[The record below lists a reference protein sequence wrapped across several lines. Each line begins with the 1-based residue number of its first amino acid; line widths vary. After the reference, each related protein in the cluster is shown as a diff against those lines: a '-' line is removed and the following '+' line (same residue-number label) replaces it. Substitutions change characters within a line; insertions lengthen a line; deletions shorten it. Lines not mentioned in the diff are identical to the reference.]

1 MACSAPLCA
10 AAGNFE
16 TMGKRGAQNMIRIS
30 PSILSADFARLGES
44 CRRVVQA
51 GADMLHVDV
60 MDGMFV
66 PNISLGIPVLA
77 GLAKEV
83 RAFYDVHLMIERP
96 LDYVPQFVKAGA
108 NAVTFHLEAKSDVRQ
123 TLRAIRAQGVLAGL
137 SIKPATSPEAV
148 LPYLD
153 ELDLVLVM
161 SVEPGFGGQKFMPQ
175 ALDKLRFLHSA
186 AAAHGKERLILEVDG
201 GINEAT
207 GAQCAAAGA
216 NALVAGSAVF
226 GAQDPAA
233 AVKALRA
240 ARARGKP

>member
-1 MACSAPLCA
+1 
-10 AAGNFE
+10 
-16 TMGKRGAQNMIRIS
+16 MIRIS

-60 MDGMFV
+60 MDGIFV
-66 PNISLGIPVLA
+66 PNISLGIP
-77 GLAKEV
+77 
-83 RAFYDVHLMIERP
+83 
-96 LDYVPQFVKAGA
+96 
-108 NAVTFHLEAKSDVRQ
+108 
-123 TLRAIRAQGVLAGL
+123 VLAGL

-186 AAAHGKERLILEVDG
+186 AEARGKQGLILEVDG
-201 GINEAT
+201 GNQEAT

-216 NALVAGSAVF
+216 NALVAGSAVI
-226 GAQDPAA
+226 GAPDPAA

-240 ARARGKP
+240 ACEAAKI

>member
-1 MACSAPLCA
+1 MRYNTKMACSTPLCA
-10 AAGNFE
+10 AAGKFE

-108 NAVTFHLEAKSDVRQ
+108 NAVTFHLEAKSDVR
-123 TLRAIRAQGVLAGL
+123 RRV
-137 SIKPATSPEAV
+137 
-148 LPYLD
+148 
-153 ELDLVLVM
+153 
-161 SVEPGFGGQKFMPQ
+161 
-175 ALDKLRFLHSA
+175 
-186 AAAHGKERLILEVDG
+186 
-201 GINEAT
+201 
-207 GAQCAAAGA
+207 
-216 NALVAGSAVF
+216 
-226 GAQDPAA
+226 
-233 AVKALRA
+233 
-240 ARARGKP
+240 